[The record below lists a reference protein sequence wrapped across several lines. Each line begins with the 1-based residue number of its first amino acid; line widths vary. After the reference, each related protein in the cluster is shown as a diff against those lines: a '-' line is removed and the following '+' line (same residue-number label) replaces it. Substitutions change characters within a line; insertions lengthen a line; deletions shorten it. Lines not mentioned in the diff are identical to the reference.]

1 MLDVIKLIFTIAL
14 TAVMIYVAVSL
25 MVMEYMETPGELG
38 GYGLVSIGI
47 MFVLLLIVL
56 AIKETVD

>member
-14 TAVMIYVAVSL
+14 TVVMIYVAVSL
-25 MVMEYMETPGELG
+25 MVKEYMTTPGELS
-38 GYGLVSIGI
+38 GYGFVSIGI

-56 AIKETVD
+56 AIKKTVD

>member
-14 TAVMIYVAVSL
+14 TVVMIYVAVSL
-25 MVMEYMETPGELG
+25 MVKEYMTTPGELS

-47 MFVLLLIVL
+47 MFVLLIIVL
-56 AIKETVD
+56 AIKKSVD

>member
-25 MVMEYMETPGELG
+25 MVKEYMTTPGELS

-56 AIKETVD
+56 AIKKSVD